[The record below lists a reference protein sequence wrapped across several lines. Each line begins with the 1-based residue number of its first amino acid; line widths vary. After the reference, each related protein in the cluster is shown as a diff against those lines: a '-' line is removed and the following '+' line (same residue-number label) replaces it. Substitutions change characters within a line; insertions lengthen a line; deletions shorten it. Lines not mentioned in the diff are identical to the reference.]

1 MNYIEENLP
10 YESFIGG
17 WYIDKNVCDDMV
29 DYHKSNK
36 QLHFQGRAANEV
48 NKDRKDSI
56 DVTINLA
63 DCDDKQLFK
72 DYKKILYDLIS
83 LYEEKYIEYKDCK
96 PYGLVENFPIQY
108 YPPGGGFKQWHC
120 ERFSH
125 SNRNLVFMTYLTD
138 VDNAG
143 TEFKYQKLKTE
154 CKKGLTLIW
163 PTDITHTHRGI
174 INNKHEKYIV
184 TGWFGYV

>member
-1 MNYIEENLP
+1 MNYKEENLP
-10 YESFIGG
+10 HESFIGG
-17 WYIDKNVCDDMV
+17 WYIDEKICDDMV

-36 QLHFQGRAANEV
+36 QLHYPGRAANGV
-48 NKDRKDSI
+48 NKDWKESI

-63 DCDDKQLFK
+63 DFDDKQLFI
-72 DYKKILYDLIS
+72 DYRKILYDLIL
-83 LYEEKYIEYKDCK
+83 LYEEKYVEYKDCEE
-96 PYGLVENFPIQY
+96 YGLVEMFPIQY

-120 ERFSH
+120 ERYNKA
-125 SNRNLVFMTYLTD
+125 NRNLVFMTYLTD
-138 VDNAG
+138 VENAG

-174 INNKHEKYIV
+174 INNEHEKYIV

>member
-1 MNYIEENLP
+1 MNYKEENLP

-17 WYIDKNVCDDMV
+17 WYIDEKICDDMV

-36 QLHFQGRAANEV
+36 QLHYPGRAANDV

-63 DCDDKQLFK
+63 DLDDKQLFT
-72 DYKKILYDLIS
+72 DYRKTLYDLIS
-83 LYEEKYIEYKDCK
+83 LYEEKYVEYKDCDE
-96 PYGLVENFPIQY
+96 YGLVEMFPIQY

-120 ERFSH
+120 ERFTNA
-125 SNRNLVFMTYLTD
+125 NRNLVFMTYLTD
-138 VDNAG
+138 VENAG

-174 INNKHEKYIV
+174 INNEHEKYIV